1 MKNRAM
7 KLNHRD
13 LIEVIKKTPLVAI
26 DLIIK
31 NNLNEVLLGLR
42 NNEPAKN
49 FWFVP
54 GGRILIRERISDS
67 FQRIVREELGTNLSF
82 NDATFLGVFE
92 HFYEE
97 NFANESGVGTHYVV
111 LAYEVN
117 INGPLN
123 ELPNDQHYTYKW
135 LKIESL
141 LKEDEVHPNTKAYF
155 IQSALQSDV

>member
-1 MKNRAM
+1 M

-26 DLIIK
+26 DLILK

-82 NDATFLGVFE
+82 NDATFL
-92 HFYEE
+92 
-97 NFANESGVGTHYVV
+97 
-111 LAYEVN
+111 
-117 INGPLN
+117 
-123 ELPNDQHYTYKW
+123 
-135 LKIESL
+135 
-141 LKEDEVHPNTKAYF
+141 
-155 IQSALQSDV
+155 